1 MTDNLTEL
9 SPFPPVVSSP
19 DDKRIV
25 FQHTQGPLAGL
36 YRIMGV
42 CSEFGLKPDEALPSA
57 AEGFEVAGTVIE
69 FASLVRDTGRWALY
83 RELIPFEK
91 PQKGFDERQV

>member
-1 MTDNLTEL
+1 MTEL
-9 SPFPPVVSSP
+9 PPLVSSP

-25 FQHTQGPLAGL
+25 FQHTRGPLAGL

-42 CSEFGLKPDEALPSA
+42 CSEFNLKPDEALPSS

-83 RELIPFEK
+83 RELLPFGK
-91 PQKGFDERQV
+91 PQKTFHEGQV

>member
-1 MTDNLTEL
+1 MAE
-9 SPFPPVVSSP
+9 FPPLVSSP

-42 CSEFGLKPDEALPSA
+42 CSEFGLSPDEPLPSC
-57 AEGFEVAGTVIE
+57 AEGFEAAGAVIE
-69 FASLVRDTGRWALY
+69 FASLVRDRGRWALY
-83 RELIPFEK
+83 RELIAFEK
-91 PQKGFDERQV
+91 PQKAFDGRQV